1 MGGGREGRR
10 KGGKEGRA
18 TNVMDAQKKKKKKI
32 ATGRT
37 GKGFMEKVHLSHTLK
52 NKLDFFIGGE
62 GKERAIQ
69 VEKIVRPQKYKSVFW
84 WWI

>member
-18 TNVMDAQKKKKKKI
+18 TNVMDAQKKKKKI
-32 ATGRT
+32 ATGRP
-37 GKGFMEKVHLSHTLK
+37 GKGFMEKVNLSHTLK